1 MCEPN
6 NDEKLDLFLKL
17 AEIKLIGSQMV
28 EGVRSK
34 NSKMGIPLVYSCD
47 DKIFYE
53 LADGTITNMSP
64 FENSDKKTDENKND
78 KP

>member
-1 MCEPN
+1 
-6 NDEKLDLFLKL
+6 
-17 AEIKLIGSQMV
+17 MV

-64 FENSDKKTDENKND
+64 FENSDKTTDENKNN